1 MKKISP
7 KNRDYYE
14 NILPLIDNLKKNNLI
29 NSYLGNKGY
38 SIYKVSLN
46 EKIIN
51 FIKKEL
57 TVKPFMQ
64 GSLIEPTSFPVY
76 MESEKKIYV
85 PRFWGINIFGYPK
98 SIKISFGKSIDL
110 KFA

>member
-1 MKKISP
+1 MKKKISP

-14 NILPLIDNLKKNNLI
+14 NILPQIDNSKKNDMT

-46 EKIIN
+46 EKIIT

-57 TVKPFMQ
+57 LF
-64 GSLIEPTSFPVY
+64 
-76 MESEKKIYV
+76 
-85 PRFWGINIFGYPK
+85 
-98 SIKISFGKSIDL
+98 
-110 KFA
+110 